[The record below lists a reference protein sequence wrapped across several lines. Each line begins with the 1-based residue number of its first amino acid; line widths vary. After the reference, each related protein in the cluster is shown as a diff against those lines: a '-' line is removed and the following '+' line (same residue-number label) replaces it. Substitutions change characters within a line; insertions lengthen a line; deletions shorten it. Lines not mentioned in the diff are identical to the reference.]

1 MKSVRPKNDFWM
13 RLGET
18 VSLLGGGVF
27 TLTIGLSLL
36 GASFV
41 CGIGGGVVFSQ
52 YPTAA
57 GILAITA
64 VILFVVAGAICYR
77 GFDKLWNLDQRD
89 SANSSDSEN
98 LELPDKND
106 EVRPDLPP
114 TYLDRLARTSKDTV
128 LKEVVKNDSSEPL

>member
-1 MKSVRPKNDFWM
+1 MKSVLPKNDFLA

-18 VSLLGGGVF
+18 ISLLGGGVF
-27 TLTIGLSLL
+27 TLAIGLSIL

-57 GILAITA
+57 GILAIAA
-64 VILFVVAGAICYR
+64 VILFIVAGAICYR

-89 SANSSDSEN
+89 SGNSSDSEN

-114 TYLDRLARTSKDTV
+114 TYLDRLARSPKDTV
-128 LKEVVKNDSSEPL
+128 REENFKDDSSKPL

>member
-1 MKSVRPKNDFWM
+1 MKSVRPKNDVLA

-18 VSLLGGGVF
+18 ISLLGDGVF
-27 TLTIGLSLL
+27 TLTIGLSIL

-57 GILAITA
+57 GILAIAA
-64 VILFVVAGAICYR
+64 VILFIVAGAICYR

-98 LELPDKND
+98 IELPDKND
-106 EVRPDLPP
+106 AVRPDLPP
-114 TYLDRLARTSKDTV
+114 TYLDRLAHTSKEV
-128 LKEVVKNDSSEPL
+128 LREVDVKNDSSATL